1 MIQVCIHASFA
12 TLHLIAR
19 LAHLQKDD
27 RIDKQE
33 LKAQYDVL
41 DHKPRPNTEYGLS
54 EVEDIIWEVDED
66 ANGWID
72 WENFVQLYLRCR
84 KDRTG
89 REPTR
94 LFNLIEFMI
103 CDKDGGGTM
112 SEDECM
118 EILYHRF
125 GKEVRAAP
133 CFLAKS
139 EARADYLLVA
149 GYERPHGS
157 VIQAKGRRS
166 GKRVHLH
173 GVPEAC

>member
-1 MIQVCIHASFA
+1 MSEDGHDA
-12 TLHLIAR
+12 TKQHSNTRALDEWERMGLDKRIEYDNLRRVFER
-19 LAHLQKDD
+19 LDLKKDD

-84 KDRTG
+84 KDRWWRNHERG
-89 REPTR
+89 RVHGDSLPPLRE
-94 LFNLIEFMI
+94 
-103 CDKDGGGTM
+103 G
-112 SEDECM
+112 
-118 EILYHRF
+118 
-125 GKEVRAAP
+125 
-133 CFLAKS
+133 
-139 EARADYLLVA
+139 